1 MKAAL
6 HGFERQ
12 YASALQQHLA
22 NPREAIL
29 HRAYKLGRRALDGG
43 LGVLEMAV
51 LYHKAIVKLLP
62 TPRLPEE
69 KTRLF
74 KATESFFLE
83 SLAPFEMSHRAAQDT
98 NSALR
103 QLNERF
109 EEEAKRIAHS
119 IHEETGQFLACTY
132 LALDEIRRD
141 LPPPFR
147 GRLQQVGD
155 LLEQIGKH
163 LRHLSHE
170 LRPTI
175 LDDYGLLPALE
186 FLAEGISKRSRLKI
200 SVQGPN
206 HGRLPSSVETALY
219 RIVQEAL
226 TNVGK
231 HARATSVNVRLRQD
245 RRVIRCSI
253 TDDGVGFGFPAVT
266 ARKKHRG
273 LGLTGI
279 RQRLDGL
286 GGTLQI
292 DSKRG
297 RGTQM
302 LISIPLKN

>member
-1 MKAAL
+1 MKAPL
-6 HGFERQ
+6 HDLETL
-12 YASALQQHLA
+12 YTSALQDHVA
-22 NPREAIL
+22 NPGEAVL
-29 HRAYKLGRRALDGG
+29 QRAYELGRKALDDG
-43 LGVLEMAV
+43 LGVLEM
-51 LYHKAIVKLLP
+51 
-62 TPRLPEE
+62 
-69 KTRLF
+69 
-74 KATESFFLE
+74 
-83 SLAPFEMSHRAAQDT
+83 
-98 NSALR
+98 
-103 QLNERF
+103 
-109 EEEAKRIAHS
+109 
-119 IHEETGQFLACTY
+119 
-132 LALDEIRRD
+132 
-141 LPPPFR
+141 
-147 GRLQQVGD
+147 
-155 LLEQIGKH
+155 EQIGKH
-163 LRHLSHE
+163 LRQLSHE

-200 SVQGPN
+200 SVRGPN

-245 RRVIRCSI
+245 PRVIRCSI
-253 TDDGVGFGFPAVT
+253 TDDGVGFGLPAVT